1 MDSQGVVKR
10 RDFQESAQKKKR
22 ILKVRHRKGGGL
34 QGVGA
39 EEFSA
44 LSSYK

>member
-1 MDSQGVVKR
+1 MER
-10 RDFQESAQKKKR
+10 RDFRESAQKKKK

-39 EEFSA
+39 EEFPA
-44 LSSYK
+44 LSAYK